1 MFVAIQKNK
10 IGEHLEEVTNEGI
23 TSTIVVPE
31 YSDHKAIIAETKE
44 ELEQNSFIAYDRI
57 EEYDFAVM
65 YNGVIYVSEEELIEA
80 KQQYVRQIRNGYL
93 TKYVDP
99 VVSNPLRWN
108 DMSKEEQQT
117 YADYR
122 TYLLTYTDTESWYEQ
137 LPLTYDAWIESK

>member
-31 YSDHKAIIAETKE
+31 YNDHKAIIAETKE

-80 KQQYVRQIRNGYL
+80 KQQYVRQIRNDYL

-122 TYLLTYTDTESWYEQ
+122 TYLLAYTDTESWYEQ